1 MQPSRHTAVTKIT
14 LTFLSSSKKELEL
27 SWKFVN
33 LFYVFWTARE
43 MKFQKSSEMKAAT
56 ASLQIRGLLK
66 VHKPDSP
73 IRPVINC
80 TNAAAYKIAKQL
92 VQILN
97 MHLPL
102 PYVYNNKNT
111 IHLLT
116 DLREIH
122 CNNNIRFV
130 SFDLSNSTLIF
141 RLIRSQTFYVSY
153 VPNRTSN

>member
-1 MQPSRHTAVTKIT
+1 MQHSLHTALTKIT

-27 SWKFVN
+27 ICKFVN

-43 MKFQKSSEMKAAT
+43 MKFQKSSKMKAGT

-73 IRPVINC
+73 IRPVINW

-92 VQILN
+92 VQILD

-102 PYVYNNKNT
+102 PYVYNSKNT

-116 DLREIH
+116 GLRQIH
-122 CNNNIRFV
+122 CNNNLRFV
-130 SFDLSNSTLIF
+130 SFDISNITLIF
-141 RLIRSQTFYVSY
+141 RLIRSKTVYVSS